1 MDMQNIIYV
10 WVNNFACFKE
20 KPAEYN
26 LSSFYSTKFDYEK
39 KLLSICETEN
49 MNVMSFLF
57 GDNNVISDYAIVVG
71 ENGSGKTTLFR
82 FLFDILQGRQF
93 EKTKYLILF
102 KFDKGTSNPEF
113 GYLSNINQI
122 TSNKHCTQIKELFS
136 IAWQRT
142 LIYYS
147 PVFAAMHQIIPLGD
161 FRDISTTYLLKKDVE
176 KYCNTLSNTDC
187 SMSQVE
193 AHLRMDNSRVVKFL
207 MSKEYKKL
215 GKIEGLILPTHISVK
230 AREIETIIDNDIL
243 TRRNDDG
250 ELGRLIDNVKL
261 WLEKHNNLLNRI
273 YSALFLEYISMYYK
287 PDSDVDHQRFSKAI
301 LDALDSA
308 KMRDTDFQLNIDVF
322 FNHLITCVN
331 KEFETPS
338 YDINNIENIKL
349 FLQKAKDIFNS
360 IEGNDKEKLCFSIKD
375 LTTNDEAF
383 FDSYFKIGV
392 IKDFLVFGFYPYL
405 STGEYLYLTF
415 FSRVYEC
422 FISSIK
428 DYQSKF
434 TFFLDEFETT
444 LHPSLQ
450 RSAVYCIAS
459 FLNQLITIAFPNKRV
474 SIQLIFASHSP
485 MLLSDFQECSVTRLK
500 KGGNQGTN
508 TRSKVF
514 AANIYDLYKD
524 SFFLNFPTGEL
535 SKRLIQKAIETS
547 DERIVKMVADPI
559 LRNMI
564 KATIAHKTKKANTEK
579 V

>member
-215 GKIEGLILPTHISVK
+215 
-230 AREIETIIDNDIL
+230 
-243 TRRNDDG
+243 
-250 ELGRLIDNVKL
+250 
-261 WLEKHNNLLNRI
+261 
-273 YSALFLEYISMYYK
+273 F
-287 PDSDVDHQRFSKAI
+287 
-301 LDALDSA
+301 
-308 KMRDTDFQLNIDVF
+308 
-322 FNHLITCVN
+322 
-331 KEFETPS
+331 
-338 YDINNIENIKL
+338 
-349 FLQKAKDIFNS
+349 
-360 IEGNDKEKLCFSIKD
+360 
-375 LTTNDEAF
+375 
-383 FDSYFKIGV
+383 
-392 IKDFLVFGFYPYL
+392 
-405 STGEYLYLTF
+405 
-415 FSRVYEC
+415 
-422 FISSIK
+422 
-428 DYQSKF
+428 
-434 TFFLDEFETT
+434 
-444 LHPSLQ
+444 
-450 RSAVYCIAS
+450 CI
-459 FLNQLITIAFPNKRV
+459 
-474 SIQLIFASHSP
+474 
-485 MLLSDFQECSVTRLK
+485 
-500 KGGNQGTN
+500 
-508 TRSKVF
+508 
-514 AANIYDLYKD
+514 
-524 SFFLNFPTGEL
+524 
-535 SKRLIQKAIETS
+535 
-547 DERIVKMVADPI
+547 
-559 LRNMI
+559 
-564 KATIAHKTKKANTEK
+564 
-579 V
+579 